1 MDTTTEQARAERGA
15 ATNGAVAEGS
25 LLSFGP
31 GLARIAATAAWR
43 STGWAVSTSARA
55 GSRVMQAAVTGE
67 NPSDLFQATGAE
79 LREYGRR
86 LLGLVDDAVGS
97 DLGSSRESRRSEP
110 IDPREATTEMLRRRG
125 EELLRQ
131 STDVGLAEDLHPA
144 YARILDDLAPD
155 EGRILRL
162 LATSGP
168 QAAVDVRSG
177 LPLIPIGS
185 ELHAQGLSLIG
196 PEAGCRHVDRVHMYL
211 NNLNRLGLIWFSRE
225 PIKDPKRYQVIEAQP
240 DVADALERAGR
251 LGHTVR
257 RSVHLTPF
265 GADFCEVCLPVSTR
279 EFESVIAGEPVEP
292 APVEE
297 NGGAPEAAEV
307 PSAEER
313 LNR

>member
-1 MDTTTEQARAERGA
+1 MTAESRETERDPSR
-15 ATNGAVAEGS
+15 NGTGAEGS
-25 LLSFGP
+25 LLSLGP

-55 GSRVMQAAVTGE
+55 SSRVMQAAVTGE

-86 LLGLVDDAVGS
+86 FLGLVDDAVGS
-97 DLGSSRESRRSEP
+97 DLRDREAGGEEP
-110 IDPREATTEMLRRRG
+110 IDPREATPETLRRRG

-131 STDVGLAEDLHPA
+131 STDVSLAEDLHPA
-144 YARILDDLAPD
+144 YARILDDLSPD

-162 LATSGP
+162 LATGGP
-168 QAAVDVRSG
+168 QPAVDVRSG
-177 LPLIPIGS
+177 IQFLPIGS
-185 ELHAQGLSLIG
+185 ELHGQGLSLIG
-196 PEAGCRHVDRVHMYL
+196 SEAGCRHVERVHMYL
-211 NNLNRLGLIWFSRE
+211 NNLNRLGLIWFTRE

-240 DVADALERAGR
+240 EVTDALERAGR

-265 GADFCEVCLPVSTR
+265 GADFCEVCLPVETR
-279 EFESVIAGEPVEP
+279 EFESVMAGEPVEP

-307 PSAEER
+307 PPAEEPLSR
-313 LNR
+313 